1 MPVGV
6 SVLWISFTFLTLT
19 ETTMKNFDL
28 FQTLVIVGVVVI
40 FVSAPIV
47 GVSRVI
53 VTQQVINQECGSNY
67 SFLQVALAG
76 NNLSRICQ
84 IKNQTIT
91 IK

>member
-1 MPVGV
+1 
-6 SVLWISFTFLTLT
+6 
-19 ETTMKNFDL
+19 MKNDPT
-28 FQTLVIVGVVVI
+28 QIVTIVGCIVILLVV
-40 FVSAPIV
+40 SIV

-53 VTQQVINQECGSNY
+53 VTQQVLNQECKTNY
-67 SFLQVALAG
+67 SFIQVALAG

>member
-1 MPVGV
+1 
-6 SVLWISFTFLTLT
+6 
-19 ETTMKNFDL
+19 MKNFDIWE
-28 FQTLVIVGVVVI
+28 FVPSVMI
-40 FVSAPIV
+40 FGFFLLLVSAPIV

-53 VTQQVINQECGSNY
+53 VTQQALNQECGSNY
-67 SFLQVALAG
+67 TFLQVALAG

>member
-1 MPVGV
+1 MTDYDLRVQKEP
-6 SVLWISFTFLTLT
+6 TNQ
-19 ETTMKNFDL
+19 MKNFDL
-28 FQTLVIVGVVVI
+28 FQTLLLGVVVII

-47 GVSRVI
+47 GASRVI
-53 VTQQVINQECGSNY
+53 VTQQVLNQECGSNY
-67 SFLQVALAG
+67 SFIQVALAG

>member
-1 MPVGV
+1 
-6 SVLWISFTFLTLT
+6 
-19 ETTMKNFDL
+19 MKNFDIWE
-28 FQTLVIVGVVVI
+28 FVPSVMIFGV
-40 FVSAPIV
+40 FLLLVSAPIV

-53 VTQQVINQECGSNY
+53 VTQQALNQECGSNY
-67 SFLQVALAG
+67 TFLQVALAG

>member
-1 MPVGV
+1 
-6 SVLWISFTFLTLT
+6 
-19 ETTMKNFDL
+19 MKNFDL
-28 FQTLVIVGVVVI
+28 FQTLVVVGVVVI

-47 GVSRVI
+47 GASRVI
-53 VTQQVINQECGSNY
+53 VTQQVLNQECGSNY

>member
-1 MPVGV
+1 
-6 SVLWISFTFLTLT
+6 
-19 ETTMKNFDL
+19 MKNFDL
-28 FQTLVIVGVVVI
+28 FQTLVLVGVVAI

-47 GVSRVI
+47 GAGQVI

-67 SFLQVALAG
+67 SFMQVALAG